1 MLDGAAPIDLLTI
14 SELITCVHAG
24 VATRSLHHT
33 MGDSG
38 QRNAARKSRRIRTR
52 MPQTTVCPLP
62 YLITFC
68 YARSHILHNDKNN
81 GIRDPAFAIDFQRWA
96 AALVANQQ
104 MCERQRMSM
113 RYCLRGAGRAIIPAS
128 AITE

>member
-38 QRNAARKSRRIRTR
+38 QRRTKISAD
-52 MPQTTVCPLP
+52 THAYATNNSLPL
-62 YLITFC
+62 
-68 YARSHILHNDKNN
+68 
-81 GIRDPAFAIDFQRWA
+81 AIPDHF
-96 AALVANQQ
+96 LL
-104 MCERQRMSM
+104 C
-113 RYCLRGAGRAIIPAS
+113 
-128 AITE
+128 

>member
-33 MGDSG
+33 MGNVD
-38 QRNAARKSRRIRTR
+38 NAARKSRRIRPHP
-52 MPQTTVCPLP
+52 PQTTVYLLP
-62 YLITFC
+62 YLIIFC

-104 MCERQRMSM
+104 MCERQRIPM